1 MGDAFCI
8 SQGML
13 GLAAVTHSP
22 ELENSQFIG
31 KDSAARRTRQLGR
44 GWVLAESSM

>member
-8 SQGML
+8 GQGML

-22 ELENSQFIG
+22 ELEHSRFIG
-31 KDSAARRTRQLGR
+31 KDSAGRWTRQVGR
-44 GWVLAESSM
+44 G